1 MMRSHLKFS
10 AVAILVF
17 LLILGCSKKEKAVPE
32 PGKTT
37 TQEIVSPSGKMVFK
51 VPEGW
56 QKHQPRSQMRL
67 GEFMLP
73 GEEGNDSAVLAVFY
87 FPGSGGKVE
96 DNLNRWYGQ
105 FVQPDGSPT
114 EEHIKRD
121 ELTVNGMPV
130 TVVYVT
136 GTFLKSRAMMTDA
149 HGEEL
154 PGYAM
159 LAAIAE
165 APNGPWFF
173 KAVGPQPTIDR
184 WKTAFME
191 FVKSLKFES

>member
-1 MMRSHLKFS
+1 MKRFVLRFS
-10 AVAILVF
+10 PVLILS
-17 LLILGCSKKEKAVPE
+17 LLIGLACSKQEKPAAETAKTSSQEVVAST
-32 PGKTT
+32 GK
-37 TQEIVSPSGKMVFK
+37 IVFQ

-67 GEFMLP
+67 AEFMLP
-73 GEEGNDSAVLAVFY
+73 GVDGAESAVLAVFF
-87 FPGSGGKVE
+87 FPGSGGSLE

-114 EEHIKRD
+114 EKHVQRK
-121 ELTVNGMPV
+121 ELSVNGMKV

-136 GTFLKSRAMMTDA
+136 GTFLKSRAMMTDV

-154 PGYAM
+154 PDYAM

-173 KAVGPQPTIDR
+173 KAVGPQKTIDR
-184 WKTAFME
+184 WKSAFME
-191 FVKSLKFES
+191 FVKSFKFES